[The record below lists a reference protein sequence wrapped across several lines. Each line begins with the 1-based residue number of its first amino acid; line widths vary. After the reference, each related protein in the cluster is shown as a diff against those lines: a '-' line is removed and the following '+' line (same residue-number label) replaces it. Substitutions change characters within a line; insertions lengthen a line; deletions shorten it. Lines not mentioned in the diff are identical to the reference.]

1 MFIGKIISAV
11 VSTAKVP
18 SYKGRKIF
26 LVRKL
31 NLDGSYADDDTV
43 AIDFVDAGVGDIV
56 LVSQEGGAARKL
68 VDDAHAPVRSFIV
81 GIVEEW
87 TRQGTGSKE

>member
-1 MFIGKIISAV
+1 MFIGKVISPIVA
-11 VSTAKVP
+11 TAKVP
-18 SYKGRKIF
+18 SYKGKKIF

-31 NLDGSYADDDTV
+31 NLDKSFADDDTV

-68 VDDAHAPVRSFIV
+68 VGDSHAPIRSFIV
-81 GIVEEW
+81 GIVEDW
-87 TRQGTGSKE
+87 TKQGTSNK